1 VLAQRSA
8 GNLHLAAKKGI
19 RRTVSKKQQT
29 LKAATTTKL
38 TTREKKITSHQ
49 IKSPERSEQA
59 NNENKEKFTNRR
71 EKSPNKSPNREHQHH
86 S

>member
-1 VLAQRSA
+1 VLAERSA
-8 GNLHLAAKKGI
+8 GNLHVAAKKGI

-38 TTREKKITSHQ
+38 TTREKKITSHK

-59 NNENKEKFTNRR
+59 HKRKRR
-71 EKSPNKSPNREHQHH
+71 KIYKQTREESKQITKS
-86 S
+86 

>member
-1 VLAQRSA
+1 MLAERSA
-8 GNLHLAAKKGI
+8 GNLHVAAKKGI
-19 RRTVSKKQQT
+19 RRTVPKKQQT

-38 TTREKKITSHQ
+38 TTSEKKITSHK

-59 NNENKEKFTNRR
+59 HNENEETFTNRR